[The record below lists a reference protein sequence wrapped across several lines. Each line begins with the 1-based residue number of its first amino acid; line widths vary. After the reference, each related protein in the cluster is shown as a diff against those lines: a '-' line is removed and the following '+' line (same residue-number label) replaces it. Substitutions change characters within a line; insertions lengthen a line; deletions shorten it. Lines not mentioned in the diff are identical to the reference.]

1 MTISTHPSQPVA
13 AGYTLH
19 DLDHL
24 AKTAAGLAPAYGL
37 DGLTRYQTA
46 WSAIAE
52 HLVTAEQQPTRRDL
66 VGVGWQAIN
75 EEIKACA
82 HARGYLDGLAH
93 NGTASS
99 PRYVTYWHEVGEES
113 AVDRLL
119 DHLAAVQIGDRFS
132 LLEGRV
138 VEALAR
144 YEDHARA
151 AAALGMS
158 YGSFSSRLSEARR
171 RFSQHW
177 YAPDTPPPARG
188 HDKRRG
194 NTVPRTHCD
203 AGHEMVGDNVYLRR
217 RKGRAPERVCRACE
231 RARSVARW
239 QQQKVAA

>member
-13 AGYTLH
+13 VGYTLH

-52 HLVTAEQQPTRRDL
+52 HLVTVDQPPTRRDL
-66 VGVGWQAIN
+66 IDVGWQAIN
-75 EEIKACA
+75 QELSACM
-82 HARGYLDGLAH
+82 HARGYRDGHSH
-93 NGTASS
+93 NGPASS
-99 PRYVTYWHEVGEES
+99 PRYATYWHQTGEEP
-113 AVDRLL
+113 AVDRLV
-119 DHLAAVQIGDRFS
+119 DHLAAVQIGDRFT
-132 LLEGRV
+132 LAEGRA

-144 YEDHARA
+144 YGDYATA
-151 AAALGMS
+151 AAALGMP
-158 YGSFSSRLSEARR
+158 YQRFHRQVSEARR
-171 RFSQHW
+171 RFRRHW
-177 YAPDTPPPARG
+177 YAPDTPPPMRG

-231 RARSVARW
+231 RVRSVAWW
-239 QQQKVAA
+239 QQQKAAA